1 MPSSAPRIAFI
12 IAPQQFRDEELT
24 VPRQYLQSQG
34 WQCTTYSTQAGVAQ
48 GMLGAQE
55 AVTLTLADV
64 DVTAVEAVAIVGGY
78 GAVEHLWGN
87 TTLHALCQ
95 QAVAQGKVLGAIC
108 VSPVAL
114 AKAGVLAGKRAS
126 VWPMPESHAAFEA
139 AGAVLSDEA
148 VTTDGLIVTANGPEA
163 ALAFAHHVA
172 HALQAAVAQ
181 NSPCPQ

>member
-12 IAPQQFRDEELT
+12 IAPQQFRDEELA

-55 AVTLTLADV
+55 AVTHTLEALDV
-64 DVTAVEAVAIVGGY
+64 STVEALAIVGGY

-87 TTLHALCQ
+87 TTLHTLCQ
-95 QAVAQGKVLGAIC
+95 QALAQGKVLGAIC
-108 VSPVAL
+108 VSPVVL
-114 AKAGVLAGKRAS
+114 AKAGVLAGKSAS

-139 AGAVLSDEA
+139 AGALLSDDP
-148 VTTDGLIVTANGPEA
+148 VTTHGLVVTANGPEA
-163 ALAFAHHVA
+163 ALAFAH
-172 HALQAAVAQ
+172 ALQEALTKAPAAA
-181 NSPCPQ
+181 CPQ